1 MNYQLL
7 LCVICIGLLIG
18 AIAYALCVLCHLKRS
33 IRPKHMSCTD
43 CTKSIKGNR
52 GKREIYLNTN
62 STLKQKHGAYNQSD
76 TMYPENLQ
84 AMQETEA
91 FKNKIRKLL
100 GANEDDEVIFM
111 ASCSEAMASVM
122 HWISTTAPYGIICGT
137 DYDHKTV
144 QENAELYNLKYDKES
159 LKQRVLPDLTAGV
172 MLTHVNPTTGEIL
185 DIENYM
191 NLLVQYKYIDELTD
205 NDEIYG
211 TDKLLQHRP
220 VVMLDATQSIGKVNI
235 LMHGHKQP
243 IDVVM
248 ASLHKLGFPLNFSGV
263 LVLNSSV
270 KEQYVPLVAGAQQDG
285 KRGGSYSMKP
295 LLDNALLLEH
305 EDPREKRKQEWQAG
319 FDYLKSRGLNVYT
332 PKGDHLYNTLLID
345 TNNHCPLEAI
355 KTLAD
360 NYGIYVGNKTA
371 CANEINK
378 KTGEVKVIKHLHGGS
393 ASKDLKP
400 YDNSIRISFIEP
412 GSLSKNALKAIADE
426 IGKEAE
432 DDE

>member
-1 MNYQLL
+1 M
-7 LCVICIGLLIG
+7 IG
-18 AIAYALCVLCHLKRS
+18 AIAYALCVLRHLKRPVL
-33 IRPKHMSCTD
+33 REAMSCPD
-43 CTKSIKGNR
+43 CIKEVKGNR
-52 GKREIYLNTN
+52 GKQEIYLNTN
-62 STLKQKHGAYNQSD
+62 STLKPIHGAYNQSD

-84 AMQETEA
+84 AMQETEV

-111 ASCSEAMASVM
+111 GSCSEAMASVM
-122 HWISTTAPYGIICGT
+122 HWISLIAPYGVICGT

-144 QENAELYNLKYDKES
+144 QENAELYNLTYDNYS
-159 LKQRVLPDLTAGV
+159 LKQRVLPDLTAGI
-172 MLTHVNPTTGEIL
+172 MMTHVNPTTGEIL

-205 NDEIYG
+205 NSEIYG

-220 VVMLDATQSIGKVNI
+220 IVMLDATQSIGKINI
-235 LMHGHKQP
+235 LMHGHKQS

-263 LVLNSSV
+263 LVLNASV
-270 KEQYVPLVAGAQQDG
+270 KDQYIPLIAGAQQDG

-295 LLDNALLLEH
+295 LLENAALLDH
-305 EDPREKRKQEWQAG
+305 EDPREKRKQEWQSAY
-319 FDYLKSRGLNVYT
+319 DYLTSRGLNVYK

-360 NYGIYVGNKTA
+360 DHGIYVGNKTA

-378 KTGEVKVIKHLHGGS
+378 KTGEVKVIKHLHGGK

-412 GSLSKNALKAIADE
+412 ESLNKNALKAIADE
-426 IGKEAE
+426 ISKSVVN
-432 DDE
+432 DE